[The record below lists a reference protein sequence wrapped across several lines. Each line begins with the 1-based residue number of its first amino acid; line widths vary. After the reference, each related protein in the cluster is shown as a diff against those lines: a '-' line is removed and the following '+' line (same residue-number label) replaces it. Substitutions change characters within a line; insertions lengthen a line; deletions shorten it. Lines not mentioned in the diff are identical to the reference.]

1 MDIKKRVK
9 TEVVKKDE
17 LTPKQRRFVQELVL
31 RETEISAQQC
41 AINAGYEESSARQ
54 KATALQ
60 NPKYFPK
67 VALEIQRFRDEVN
80 KTYAANKGNHLRQL
94 ARLRDNAV
102 DKGQFGPAIV
112 AEYRRGQV
120 AGLYVEK
127 KLSLTGSIDNLTR
140 EQAINKF
147 KDLLNQNPKL
157 LENVSYEEEQEK
169 EPKKIEKP
177 KPTTP

>member
-1 MDIKKRVK
+1 MDTKKRVK
-9 TEVVKKDE
+9 IDIIKKDE

-31 RETEISAQQC
+31 KETEISAQQC
-41 AINAGYEESSARQ
+41 AINAGYEESSSRQ
-54 KATALQ
+54 KAHALQ
-60 NPKYFPK
+60 NPKCYPE
-67 VALEIQRFRDEVN
+67 VALEIQKFRNEVN
-80 KTYAANKGNHLRQL
+80 RMYAADKGNHLRQL

-140 EQAINKF
+140 EQAIDKF

-157 LENVSYEEEQEK
+157 LENVAYEEEQEK
-169 EPKKIEKP
+169 EPKKIEKS
-177 KPTTP
+177 KSTTP

>member
-1 MDIKKRVK
+1 MDVKKRMK
-9 TEVVKKDE
+9 TEIIEKDP

-31 RETEISAQQC
+31 GETVISAQQC

-54 KATALQ
+54 KAYTLQ
-60 NPKYFPK
+60 NPKCYPA
-67 VALEIQRFRDEVN
+67 VASEIQKFRDEVN
-80 KTYAANKGNHLRQL
+80 TRYAANKGNHLRQL

-102 DKGQFGPAIV
+102 EKGQFGPAIV

-157 LENVSYEEEQEK
+157 LENVAYEEEQEK
-169 EPKKIEKP
+169 EPKKIEKL
-177 KPTTP
+177 KSTTP

>member
-1 MDIKKRVK
+1 M
-9 TEVVKKDE
+9 
-17 LTPKQRRFVQELVL
+17 
-31 RETEISAQQC
+31 
-41 AINAGYEESSARQ
+41 
-54 KATALQ
+54 
-60 NPKYFPK
+60 
-67 VALEIQRFRDEVN
+67 EIQKFRDEVN
-80 KTYAANKGNHLRQL
+80 KRYAADKGNHLRQL

-157 LENVSYEEEQEK
+157 LENVAYEEEQEK
-169 EPKKIEKP
+169 EPKKIEKS